1 MWQLKLND
9 PTVAAHL
16 SGKEFARLMA
26 EELGE
31 PTLFAENVSVREQ
44 GETASAAHDTE
55 ADQMQQLQTKAQ
67 IGI

>member
-1 MWQLKLND
+1 MKLND

-31 PTLFAENVSVREQ
+31 STLFAENVSVREQ
-44 GETASAAHDTE
+44 GETTAAAHDAE
-55 ADQMQQLQTKAQ
+55 ANNMQQLQTKAQ
-67 IGI
+67 LGI